1 MDENEGYSNRE
12 ADSVDFVICAR
23 RLSKYL
29 ERNLFGRFKGRS
41 TRIYNSKGIMVDL
54 KREFSGGDNETM
66 KIAELKKLKQ
76 ENKTKEEFVQK
87 FRRAAKESEYKKK
100 PLVEEFKI

>member
-1 MDENEGYSNRE
+1 MDENERHSNRGV
-12 ADSVDFVICAR
+12 DSVDFVIYAR

-29 ERNLFGRFKGRS
+29 ERKIFRRFKNKS
-41 TRIYNSKGIMVDL
+41 TRIYNSRGIMVDL

-66 KIAELKKLKQ
+66 KIAELKKVEQ

-87 FRRAAKESEYKKK
+87 FRRAAK
-100 PLVEEFKI
+100 

>member
-1 MDENEGYSNRE
+1 MDENERYSNRGV
-12 ADSVDFVICAR
+12 DSVDFVIYAR

-29 ERNLFGRFKGRS
+29 ERKIFRRFKNKS
-41 TRIYNSKGIMVDL
+41 TRIYNSRGIMVDL

-66 KIAELKKLKQ
+66 KIAELKKVEQ

-87 FRRAAKESEYKKK
+87 FRRAAK
-100 PLVEEFKI
+100 

>member
-1 MDENEGYSNRE
+1 MDKNEGYSNRE
-12 ADSVDFVICAR
+12 ANSVDFVIYAR

-29 ERNLFGRFKGRS
+29 ERKFFGRFKGRN
-41 TRIYNSKGIMVDL
+41 TRIYNSRGIIVDL

-66 KIAELKKLKQ
+66 KIAELKKVEQ
-76 ENKTKEEFVQK
+76 GNKIKEEFVQK
-87 FRRAAKESEYKKK
+87 FRRATKESEYKKK